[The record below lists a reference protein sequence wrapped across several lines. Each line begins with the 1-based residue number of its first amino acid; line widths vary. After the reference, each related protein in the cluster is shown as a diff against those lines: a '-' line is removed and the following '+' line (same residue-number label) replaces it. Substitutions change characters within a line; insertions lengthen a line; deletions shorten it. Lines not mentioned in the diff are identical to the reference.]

1 MNIKVPAKYIDPN
14 DIKIEILSKIMTIL
28 ILFFVVFVFVFG
40 ELCIR
45 DIINGINKEKQ

>member
-28 ILFFVVFVFVFG
+28 ILFFVVFVFG